1 MMRRTEFEPMSITAT
16 GGPRSRRPGARSRLP
31 PLGALA
37 LANEAAGEGVFKR
50 FSTARQAWI
59 GHEILVRIERLLAGH
74 RLYAG
79 RSAIRQ
85 EFPTLLIVLEIGDH
99 DLIKD
104 LGVHRWIEHG
114 AEHLDAPVEVAR
126 HKIGGGNVDGGF
138 RMGQRMPPAEAID
151 APVLEEATDDRF
163 HSDALREARDAGA
176 QAADAADH
184 EIDFDAG
191 ARCRIE
197 RIDDLGVDE
206 RVHLHPDRGRAS

>member
-1 MMRRTEFEPMSITAT
+1 MPEITPSAEYLASRLPESTSISVRQICSASAMNAR

-85 EFPTLLIVLEIGDH
+85 EFPTLLIVLE
-99 DLIKD
+99 
-104 LGVHRWIEHG
+104 
-114 AEHLDAPVEVAR
+114 
-126 HKIGGGNVDGGF
+126 
-138 RMGQRMPPAEAID
+138 
-151 APVLEEATDDRF
+151 
-163 HSDALREARDAGA
+163 
-176 QAADAADH
+176 
-184 EIDFDAG
+184 
-191 ARCRIE
+191 
-197 RIDDLGVDE
+197 
-206 RVHLHPDRGRAS
+206 